1 MKLRAATLFF
11 ILLFGILA
19 FNSGYVLG
27 QSPWAPFQVFAS
39 GEMPAEAEEAF
50 APMWEVYSLVQAR
63 YFERPIDN
71 DLLAEGAIN
80 GMLAALDDPYSRYL
94 SPVDEAAER
103 DSMQGE
109 ISGIGVEIT
118 SEDGYLTVISPIEGS
133 PAEAAGLMPGDRILE
148 ADGISLIDL
157 DVTEAAQIVRGE
169 VGTAVSLIIERDGES
184 FDLEVIRDVIK
195 IASVRGE
202 ILEENIAYLRLSQFS
217 FDTAEEVEKILE
229 ELLAENPVGLIV
241 DVRRNPGGSLQ
252 TVVDVADQ
260 FLTEGPVLVQEFGAE
275 NKRTF
280 SAGDDDLA
288 EEIPLVILIDEGSA
302 SASEV
307 LAGAISD
314 RERGIL
320 LGQTSFGKGTVQTW
334 HELSNEGGLRI
345 TIARW
350 LTPGENWINESG
362 LDPDIFIPL
371 PEFEEGVEF
380 EDTQLQAAVDYLL
393 GKEVLSI
400 PPPIEEES

>member
-19 FNSGYVLG
+19 FNSGYVIG
-27 QSPWAPFQVFAS
+27 QSPWAPFQVFSS

-50 APMWEVYSLVQAR
+50 APLWEVYSLVQTR

-71 DLLAEGAIN
+71 ELLAEGAIN

-94 SPVDEAAER
+94 SPADEAAER

-118 SEDGYLTVISPIEGS
+118 SEDGFLTVISPIEGS
-133 PAEAAGLMPGDRILE
+133 PAEAAGLVPGDRILE
-148 ADGISLIDL
+148 ADGISLLDL
-157 DVTEAAQIVRGE
+157 DVGEAAQIVRGP
-169 VGTAVSLIIERDGES
+169 VGTSVLLVIERDGET
-184 FDLEVIRDVIK
+184 FDLEVMRDIIK

-202 ILEENIAYLRLSQFS
+202 ILEDNIAYLRLSQFS
-217 FDTAEEVEKILE
+217 FDTAVEVEKILKA
-229 ELLAENPVGLIV
+229 LLAENPAGLIV

-260 FLTEGPVLVQEFGAE
+260 FLTEGPVLVQDFGAE

-280 SAGDDDLA
+280 SADDNDLA

-307 LAGAISD
+307 LAGAIRD
-314 RERGIL
+314 RGRGIL

-334 HELSNEGGLRI
+334 HELSNQGGLRI

-350 LTPGENWINESG
+350 LTPDENWINKTG

-371 PEFEEGVEF
+371 PEFEEGVDF
-380 EDTQLQAAVDYLL
+380 EDTQLQAAIDYLL

-400 PPPIEEES
+400 PPAEKES

>member
-19 FNSGYVLG
+19 FNSGYVIG
-27 QSPWAPFQVFAS
+27 QSPWAPFQVFSS

-50 APMWEVYSLVQAR
+50 APLWEVYSLVQTR

-71 DLLAEGAIN
+71 ELLAEGAIN

-94 SPVDEAAER
+94 SPADEAAER

-118 SEDGYLTVISPIEGS
+118 SEDGFLTVISPIEGS
-133 PAEAAGLMPGDRILE
+133 PAEAAGLVPGDRILE
-148 ADGISLIDL
+148 ADGISLLDL
-157 DVTEAAQIVRGE
+157 DVGEAAQIVRGP
-169 VGTAVSLIIERDGES
+169 VGTSVLLVIERDGET
-184 FDLEVIRDVIK
+184 FDLEVMRDIIK

-202 ILEENIAYLRLSQFS
+202 ILEDNIAYLRLSQFS
-217 FDTAEEVEKILE
+217 FDTAVEVEKILKA
-229 ELLAENPVGLIV
+229 LLAENPAGLIV

-260 FLTEGPVLVQEFGAE
+260 FLTEGPVLVQDFGAE

-280 SAGDDDLA
+280 SADDNDLA

-307 LAGAISD
+307 LAGAIRD
-314 RERGIL
+314 RGRGIL

-334 HELSNEGGLRI
+334 HELSNQGGLRI

-350 LTPGENWINESG
+350 LTPDENWINKTG

-371 PEFEEGVEF
+371 PEFEEGVDF
-380 EDTQLQAAVDYLL
+380 EDTQLQAAIDYLL

-400 PPPIEEES
+400 PPEEKES

>member
-19 FNSGYVLG
+19 FNSGYVIG
-27 QSPWAPFQVFAS
+27 QSPWAPFQVFSS

-50 APMWEVYSLVQAR
+50 APLWEVYSLVQTR

-71 DLLAEGAIN
+71 ELLAEGAIN

-94 SPVDEAAER
+94 SPADEAAER

-118 SEDGYLTVISPIEGS
+118 SEDGFLTVISPIEGS
-133 PAEAAGLMPGDRILE
+133 PAEAAGLVPGDRILE
-148 ADGISLIDL
+148 ADGISLLDL
-157 DVTEAAQIVRGE
+157 DVGEAAQIVRGP
-169 VGTAVSLIIERDGES
+169 VGTSVLLVIERDGET
-184 FDLEVIRDVIK
+184 FDLEVMRDIIK

-202 ILEENIAYLRLSQFS
+202 ILEDNIAYLRLSQFS
-217 FDTAEEVEKILE
+217 FDTAVEVEKILK
-229 ELLAENPVGLIV
+229 ELLAENPAGLIV

-260 FLTEGPVLVQEFGAE
+260 FLTEGPVLVQDFGAE

-280 SAGDDDLA
+280 SADDNDLA

-307 LAGAISD
+307 LAGAIRD
-314 RERGIL
+314 RGRGIL

-334 HELSNEGGLRI
+334 HELSNQGGLRI

-350 LTPGENWINESG
+350 LTPDENWINKTG

-371 PEFEEGVEF
+371 PEFEEGVDF
-380 EDTQLQAAVDYLL
+380 EDTQLQAAIDYLL

-400 PPPIEEES
+400 PPAEKES